1 MDPNDHEVRGVQD
14 EAHEAGDPGRDE
26 GDQGHVD
33 TFQDERRHQGG
44 DQEVS
49 DQAEGG
55 GRAMF
60 GRVLQASRSMIGR
73 AMGTDPGA
81 LEPADQ
87 YEPAEDGANFDS
99 ASSEIDSLH
108 GEQDGDGVHAAE
120 ASHEAVQGDLAHD
133 ELSTHVSET
142 NEVPAPDA
150 ATAEMTTIA
159 NFDAAMAAGNTALA
173 RRMFLQIV
181 ESTSRLSEALEAV
194 CAEKDVLEAT
204 IVELEIDIVKKE
216 GEVIALSQDLSTK
229 EQTCKTLQDRI
240 KRERHV
246 AAENMIIAAG
256 EKEGIDAVFDEI
268 PSNGTDVTRFARNGG
283 AVAVGE
289 APVGYITTR
298 QGVRR
303 RTIALSGTQGRIKRL
318 SAGEVIDAF
327 SVNTEQLA
335 PGRAAN
341 DHKFSRA
348 MKTLS
353 QATEMLEES
362 GFCAT
367 SSGMPARPEKDTA
380 PRMKIIADIAPKFAY
395 KDPIEFEEEDFMHRI
410 CKTAEKCALSHLVS
424 VFRCATTEQS
434 IQLYTTLVREERQRR
449 KDDTKEAKALEEV
462 VAQDQDYIAEMV
474 KIVYGACTSRGRRTH
489 L

>member
-1 MDPNDHEVRGVQD
+1 
-14 EAHEAGDPGRDE
+14 
-26 GDQGHVD
+26 
-33 TFQDERRHQGG
+33 
-44 DQEVS
+44 
-49 DQAEGG
+49 
-55 GRAMF
+55 
-60 GRVLQASRSMIGR
+60 
-73 AMGTDPGA
+73 
-81 LEPADQ
+81 
-87 YEPAEDGANFDS
+87 
-99 ASSEIDSLH
+99 
-108 GEQDGDGVHAAE
+108 
-120 ASHEAVQGDLAHD
+120 
-133 ELSTHVSET
+133 
-142 NEVPAPDA
+142 
-150 ATAEMTTIA
+150 
-159 NFDAAMAAGNTALA
+159 
-173 RRMFLQIV
+173 
-181 ESTSRLSEALEAV
+181 
-194 CAEKDVLEAT
+194 
-204 IVELEIDIVKKE
+204 
-216 GEVIALSQDLSTK
+216 
-229 EQTCKTLQDRI
+229 
-240 KRERHV
+240 
-246 AAENMIIAAG
+246 MIIAAG